1 MFTRLAASIFIA
13 VLILSPVLT
22 TRTTGQSGDGA
33 RQAITWSN
41 MVNCSLNG
49 NALQKTGGR
58 SDTADA
64 GARSRQTITAGD
76 AYVEFTVSEVNKLL
90 YFGLSDGAIGT
101 DFAEIDFSI
110 KLTELGVAD
119 VRENNIYKGETPYQ
133 SGDVFRIADESG
145 VVKYYHNGSLIYV
158 SQQKPTYPL
167 IADAVLIGQG
177 ASISNA
183 VIGALAVTSAADW
196 KMYQRDPAHT
206 SYATGSR
213 IDTNNAS
220 SLIESWHFPTG
231 GWVTATPV
239 ISNGTAYVGSWDG
252 NMYALRESDGQTVW
266 SFNAGNYTDNRCN
279 PAKFG
284 VDSTAALSDGKL
296 YFGAG
301 NAKLYALNAATGNQI
316 WQSQLGNPDDAYHI
330 YASPVVFDNKIYVG
344 LASHCVNPCVRG
356 KIVCVD
362 ANSGNILW
370 TFFTAPEGSLGGGV
384 WSSCAVDP
392 NRRMIYVG
400 TGNYCT
406 GEDTYSSTVLA
417 LNADSGSLVWSF
429 RKVPPKDTRNF
440 DFGASPVLF
449 DILGIPMV
457 VIGSKDGHCY
467 ALHRQT
473 GELLWDTVIT
483 DGSSIG
489 GTISSPAAA
498 NGMVF
503 MGCQVQSTTGK
514 VVALDA
520 RTGGKVWETATPDGI
535 IGSTAFAGG
544 AVFIGVADGTVR
556 AFDAQTGNQL
566 WSSASHGRIFGGVS
580 ITQDRVFTG
589 SLDQSVYSFGLNGI
603 IPQPRAS
610 INITTPAAGDQV
622 KKGKKFNITWTVS
635 GNVSRVDVS
644 ISHDGGNTFTPLAES
659 VSAGTGTLRV
669 KAKKPKSETVVVRVT
684 DSSDSSVSDQSGTFR
699 IF

>member
-1 MFTRLAASIFIA
+1 MFTRLAVSIFIA
-13 VLILSPVLT
+13 VLILSPALT

-41 MVNCSLNG
+41 MVNCSVAG
-49 NALQKTGGR
+49 NSLQKTGGR
-58 SDTADA
+58 SDTADS

-76 AYVEFTVSEVNKLL
+76 AYVEFTVSEVNKIL

-101 DFAEIDFSI
+101 DFAEIDFAI

-119 VRENNIYKGETPYQ
+119 VRENNTYKAETPYRT
-133 SGDVFRIADESG
+133 GDVFRIADESG
-145 VVKYYHNGSLIYV
+145 VVKYYHNGSLMYV
-158 SQQKPTYPL
+158 SERRPTYPL
-167 IADAVLIGQG
+167 IADAVFIGAG
-177 ASISNA
+177 AKIDNA
-183 VIGALAVTSAADW
+183 VIGALAVTSAVEW

-206 SYATGSR
+206 ANATGSR
-213 IDTNNAS
+213 IDAGNAS
-220 SLIESWHFPTG
+220 TLMESWRFPTG
-231 GWVTATPV
+231 GWVTGTPV
-239 ISNGTAYVGSWDG
+239 IANGTVYIGSWDG
-252 NMYALRESDGQTVW
+252 RMYALRESDGQPVW
-266 SFNAGNYTDNRCN
+266 NFNAGNYTDNRCN
-279 PAKFG
+279 PAAMG
-284 VDSTAALSDGKL
+284 VDGTAALSDGKL

-301 NAKLYALNAATGNQI
+301 NAKLYALNAATGNLI

-356 KIVCVD
+356 KVVCVD
-362 ANSGNILW
+362 ANSGNVLW

-400 TGNYCT
+400 TGNYCS
-406 GEDTYSSTVLA
+406 GNDTHSSTVLA

-429 RKVPPKDTRNF
+429 RRVPPGDKSNF

-449 DILGIPMV
+449 DVVGIPAL
-457 VIGSKDGHCY
+457 VIGSKNGHCY

-514 VVALDA
+514 VVGLDA
-520 RTGGKVWETATPDGI
+520 RTGGKVWEAETPDGI
-535 IGSTAFAGG
+535 IGSTAVSGG

-556 AFDAQTGNQL
+556 AYDAQTGNQL
-566 WSSASHGRIFGGVS
+566 WRSASHGRIFGGVS
-580 ITQDRVFTG
+580 ITQDRIFAG
-589 SLDQSVYSFGLNGI
+589 SLDQSVYSFGLAGI
-603 IPQPRAS
+603 IPQPRPS
-610 INITTPAAGDQV
+610 ISITSPEAGFQV

-644 ISHDGGNTFTPLAES
+644 ISRDGGITFTPLAEN
-659 VSAGTGTLRV
+659 VDAGAGTLRV
-669 KAKKPKSETVVVRVT
+669 KAKKPKSETVVVRVS
-684 DSSDSSVSDQSGTFR
+684 DSSDPSISDQTGAFR